1 LRRDRMK
8 FKCEIDNIKTLKK
21 GMKITLTI
29 DNKQTIEVMKHIYNF
44 MDKPII
50 VELLIDEKEQKE
62 RLKQITPEQRK
73 KIYAI
78 LRDIEAYTGENVESL
93 KEDTKASFIRA
104 TGYEDFSLSNCSKE
118 LAAAYIEYLIRLA
131 FELGVPLSENPIECI
146 EDIENYLKLC
156 LDKRICVVCGRPGE
170 VHHVDVIGM
179 GRDRETYDDSNHRK
193 MCLCRKHHSEAHQ
206 IGMDAFQGK
215 YHVYGIIWEG

>member
-1 LRRDRMK
+1 MK
-8 FKCEIDNIKTLKK
+8 FNCEIDNIKTLKK
-21 GMKITLTI
+21 GMRITLAI
-29 DNKQTIEVMKHIYNF
+29 DDKQTIEVMKHIYNF

-78 LRDIEAYTGENVESL
+78 LRDMEAYIGENIEKL
-93 KEDTKASFIRA
+93 KQDTKASFISV
-104 TGYEDFSLSNCSKE
+104 TEYEEFSLSNCSKE
-118 LAAAYIEYLIRLA
+118 LAADYIEYLIRLA

-156 LDKRICVVCGRPGE
+156 LDHRKCCICGKPGE
-170 VHHVDVIGM
+170 IHHVDAIGM
-179 GRDRETYDDSNHRK
+179 GRDRTSIDDSQYRK
-193 MCLCRKHHSEAHQ
+193 MCLCRGHHTEYHT
-206 IGMDAFQGK
+206 IGPEEFEKK
-215 YHVYGIIWEG
+215 YHVYGVVLE